1 MPLRVHVV
9 GIAPTFLPL
18 ATHQTNT
25 IEVFMSFQTLGLT
38 EDLLKAVADQGY
50 KTPTPVQQKAIPLI
64 LEGRDVLAGAQTGT
78 GKTASFTL
86 PLLQRLTE
94 NHNPAQKPRRIRA
107 LILVPT
113 RELAAQVYESV
124 KTYGA
129 HLPFHTELVVGGAS
143 VGLQVRQ
150 LRRGCDIVVATP
162 GRLIDHIRQR
172 VVSLAN
178 IEILV
183 LDEADR
189 MLDMGFLP
197 DIKQIM
203 ALLPKQR
210 QSLLFSATVSNGIKS
225 LASQLLNNPA
235 EVEVAKQ
242 NATADTVSERVYG
255 IPREVKRELL
265 SYLIGSNNWKQVLVF
280 VRTKHGADRLEKQLI
295 EDGIRSVA
303 LHGDK
308 TQGARNKA
316 LEYFKTGKVSVLV
329 ATDVASRGLDIDDLP
344 HVVNFDLPQVPEDY
358 VHRIGRTGR
367 AGASGVALSL
377 VCPEDAYLLV
387 AIEQLLK
394 RQIPRVADT
403 GYQPVS
409 LKVNDAPKKN
419 APNKDTGKKDFR
431 HSKKPAAKAG
441 KPAAGKPAAG
451 QRDGAKN
458 KRKPASKG
466 RG

>member
-1 MPLRVHVV
+1 
-9 GIAPTFLPL
+9 
-18 ATHQTNT
+18 
-25 IEVFMSFQTLGLT
+25 MSFDQLGLT
-38 EDLLKAVADQGY
+38 EQLLKAVTDQGY
-50 KTPTPVQQKAIPLI
+50 ITPTPVQQKAIPLI

-86 PLLQRLTE
+86 PLLQRLAE
-94 NHNPAQKPRRIRA
+94 NADPHQKPRRVRA

-129 HLPFHTELVVGGAS
+129 HLPLHVEAVVGGAS
-143 VGLQVRQ
+143 IGIQTRQ

-162 GRLIDHIRQR
+162 GRLIDHVSQR
-172 VVSLAN
+172 N
-178 IEILV
+178 INLSNVEILV

-197 DIKQIM
+197 DIRQIM
-203 ALLPKQR
+203 TLIPKQK
-210 QSLLFSATVSNGIKS
+210 QSLLFSATVSNQIKS
-225 LASQLLNNPA
+225 LAAQLLNNPI
-235 EVEVAKQ
+235 EIEVAKP
-242 NATADTVSERVYG
+242 NATAENISERIYG
-255 IPREVKRELL
+255 INREYKRELL

-295 EDGIRSVA
+295 EDGIRTVA

-358 VHRIGRTGR
+358 VHRVGRTGR
-367 AGASGVALSL
+367 AGLNGEALSL
-377 VCPEDAYLLV
+377 VCPEEAYLL
-387 AIEQLLK
+387 AEIEKLLK

-403 GYQPVS
+403 GYEPVS
-409 LKVNDAPKKN
+409 LKVFDAPKKN
-419 APNKDTGKKDFR
+419 APNKNTGKKDYR
-431 HSKKPAAKAG
+431 HSKKTTAARPAKPGNSRRNDAK
-441 KPAAGKPAAG
+441 
-451 QRDGAKN
+451 
-458 KRKPASKG
+458 KG
-466 RG
+466 RTASR

>member
-1 MPLRVHVV
+1 M
-9 GIAPTFLPL
+9 TFE
-18 ATHQTNT
+18 Q
-25 IEVFMSFQTLGLT
+25 LGLT
-38 EDLLKAVADQGY
+38 GLLLKAVADQGY
-50 KTPTPVQQKAIPLI
+50 ITPTPIQQKAIPLI
-64 LEGRDVLAGAQTGT
+64 LDGKDVLAGAQTGT

-86 PLLQRLTE
+86 PLLQRLAE
-94 NHNPAQKPRRIRA
+94 NHDPHQKPHTVRA

-113 RELAAQVYESV
+113 RELAAQVHESV

-129 HLPFHTELVVGGAS
+129 HLPLHVEAIVGGAS
-143 VGLQVRQ
+143 IGIQTRQ

-162 GRLIDHIRQR
+162 GRLIDHVQQR
-172 VVSLAN
+172 N
-178 IEILV
+178 INLSNVEILV

-203 ALLPKQR
+203 ALIPKKR
-210 QSLLFSATVSNGIKS
+210 QSLLFSATVPNAIKS
-225 LASQLLNNPA
+225 LAAQLLNNPV

-242 NATADTVSERVYG
+242 NATAENVTERVYG
-255 IPREVKRELL
+255 IDREHKRALL

-295 EDGIRSVA
+295 EDGIRTVA

-329 ATDVASRGLDIDDLP
+329 ATDIAARGLDIDELP

-358 VHRIGRTGR
+358 IHRIGRTGR
-367 AGASGVALSL
+367 AGLSGEALSL
-377 VCPEDAYLLV
+377 VCPEEAWFLV
-387 AIEQLLK
+387 EIEKLLK

-403 GYQPVS
+403 GYEPVS
-409 LKVNDAPKKN
+409 LKIMDAPKKN
-419 APNKDTGKKDFR
+419 AANKDTGKKDFR
-431 HSKKPAAKAG
+431 HTKKPAA
-441 KPAAGKPAAG
+441 
-451 QRDGAKN
+451 RGAKAADS
-458 KRKPASKG
+458 KRTDSKRIESRGKG
-466 RG
+466 RSGSRGKV